1 MSVCCSSAQI
11 RRLTA
16 LAFLLIFTAVSDDV
30 ACAFHDE
37 DAMVQASVQV
47 NEQQL
52 DDLREFSDLFHPVA
66 RHDDRSLP
74 HMVGLFKS
82 LVGSLKSQLL
92 SHKEDTEV
100 QAVTS
105 TGVLLSASDGFLAGG
120 EDAASVGDAVVQLA
134 LNATEEMNVL
144 QGDIQTLLDTRNAA
158 SDNATIAL
166 TLEPKVETLSEL
178 ASMLTA
184 TLHLDPSAFTSE
196 SATTDVFTNASIALA
211 QASQVLES
219 ANNFAQ
225 RVNSTLRDVQS
236 SIVLLT
242 NRTADQLDDA
252 ADSLI
257 ASLDHVDNFL
267 GGDLTL
273 IEVKTSLDDSD
284 PLIMRSWSRR
294 NGRALIEMCLLL
306 WGLHF

>member
-1 MSVCCSSAQI
+1 
-11 RRLTA
+11 
-16 LAFLLIFTAVSDDV
+16 
-30 ACAFHDE
+30 
-37 DAMVQASVQV
+37 MVQASVQV
-47 NEQQL
+47 SEQQL

-92 SHKEDTEV
+92 SHKEDTEI

-105 TGVLLSASDGFLAGG
+105 TGVLDGFLSGG

-134 LNATEEMNVL
+134 LNATEQMNVL

-184 TLHLDPSAFTSE
+184 TLHLDQSALASE
-196 SATTDVFTNASIALA
+196 SSTTDVFTNASIALA